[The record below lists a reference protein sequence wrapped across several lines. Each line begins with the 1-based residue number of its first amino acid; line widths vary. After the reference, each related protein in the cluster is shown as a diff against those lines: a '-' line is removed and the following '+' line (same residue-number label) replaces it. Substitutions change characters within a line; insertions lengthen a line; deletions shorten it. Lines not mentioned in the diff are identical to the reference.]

1 MNYHHRISQFL
12 FFFGTSTCVA
22 STFPPTSCLIGIDW
36 LSVFRLIG
44 LPSGHI
50 SYVKNVKPGMP
61 LFLFNYSDRKMHG
74 IFEAA
79 CAGKLNI
86 DQFAWSDGGRI
97 KTQFPAQVS
106 SNNIPSIYVAS

>member
-1 MNYHHRISQFL
+1 LPDWNGLACCIL
-12 FFFGTSTCVA
+12 F
-22 STFPPTSCLIGIDW
+22 
-36 LSVFRLIG
+36 IG
-44 LPSGHI
+44 LPSGHFT
-50 SYVKNVKPGMP
+50 YVKNVKPGMP

-79 CAGKLNI
+79 CAGQLNI

-106 SNNIPSIYVAS
+106 SNNSPSVYMAP